1 MFLILLVHSSLGI
14 ERTGRLFVDN
24 DPHGLQVQVDH
35 LLQELNALKSDF
47 NREISY
53 LKSQLATQ
61 GQEIIILIVHV
72 FFKVPPTWFG
82 GESPVRLLM
91 EQSKM
96 TVVINKIRSP
106 DA

>member
-1 MFLILLVHSSLGI
+1 MSVFLILLVHSSLGI

-24 DPHGLQVQVDH
+24 DLHGLQVQVDH

-61 GQEIIILIVHV
+61 GQEISTCRGIKTLESLRYNLLIIVTKQTAKSFMFSTKHPLS
-72 FFKVPPTWFG
+72 FKC
-82 GESPVRLLM
+82 
-91 EQSKM
+91 
-96 TVVINKIRSP
+96 
-106 DA
+106 